1 MLVTYTMMRNKGFRV
16 MPFGA
21 SKIPAVGGLA
31 MAGLLGYGLGSSY
44 STGTMGNGKQYQY
57 LIANRRSIV
66 NGNASFDMPL
76 EQ

>member
-21 SKIPAVGGLA
+21 SKIPAVAGIVA
-31 MAGLLGYGLGSSY
+31 AGLFGYSHGSSFA
-44 STGTMGNGKQYQY
+44 TRVMGNSEQYYY

-66 NGNASFDMPL
+66 NGSASFDMP
-76 EQ
+76 